1 MLLSMTGY
9 GRSRLPINGKTYT
22 VEVRALNS
30 KGLDINVRLSNMFR
44 EREMDIRNLVSG
56 LVIRGKVDILI
67 NNDPG
72 EEQRSADLDPALI
85 SAYVQRLREAAGTIL
100 VSDEKLFE
108 LAAQMP
114 NVAGQTQETLLPE
127 QWSTVSK
134 ALQDACEEL
143 TVFRKQEGS
152 NLQKDL
158 ELRTRNIE
166 DTLLAVEQLDPER
179 RDRSKDKLMQQL
191 NSQFSD
197 EQIDKNRFEQELI
210 YYLEK
215 MDITEEI
222 IRLRSH
228 CTYFLENITQE
239 AIEKGKKLAFISQ
252 EMGREINTIGAK
264 SYHAGMQKLVVDMKD
279 ELEKIKEQL
288 NNVL

>member
-127 QWSTVSK
+127 QWNTVAK
-134 ALQDACEEL
+134 ALQDACAEL

>member
-1 MLLSMTGY
+1 M
-9 GRSRLPINGKTYT
+9 
-22 VEVRALNS
+22 
-30 KGLDINVRLSNMFR
+30 
-44 EREMDIRNLVSG
+44 
-56 LVIRGKVDILI
+56 DILI

-127 QWSTVSK
+127 QWSTVAK
-134 ALQDACEEL
+134 ALPGCPAQSSPFSES
-143 TVFRKQEGS
+143 RKEVICRKTS
-152 NLQKDL
+152 NC
-158 ELRTRNIE
+158 TRNIE

-215 MDITEEI
+215 DGYYRRDHSPSFTLHI
-222 IRLRSH
+222 LS
-228 CTYFLENITQE
+228 
-239 AIEKGKKLAFISQ
+239 GKH
-252 EMGREINTIGAK
+252 
-264 SYHAGMQKLVVDMKD
+264 HAGSDR
-279 ELEKIKEQL
+279 ER
-288 NNVL
+288 